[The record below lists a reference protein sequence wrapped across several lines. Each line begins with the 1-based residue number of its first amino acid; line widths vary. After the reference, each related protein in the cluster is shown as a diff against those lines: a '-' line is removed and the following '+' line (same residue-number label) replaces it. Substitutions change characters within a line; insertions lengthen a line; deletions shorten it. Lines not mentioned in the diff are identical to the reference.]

1 MKHVTFFRV
10 LIAVA
15 LGLASCSQME
25 GRTYVKKVT
34 VIDYEPTRAPN
45 SLQDYEVLWKA
56 RLSDSSV
63 ITLRREPQIGDT
75 FEYRYIV
82 PARQ

>member
-1 MKHVTFFRV
+1 MKQITIFRV

-15 LGLASCSQME
+15 LGLVSCSQME

-34 VIDYEPTRAPN
+34 VIGCEPTRAPN

-56 RLSDSSV
+56 KLSDSSV
-63 ITLRREPQIGDT
+63 ITLRNRPQIGDT